1 MNTQLTP
8 QAVTDEQLAAVDGG
22 GVGSSL
28 LWALGNIPTLGI
40 PLIVDSATG
49 SHVTRDAA
57 ANKF

>member
-40 PLIVDSATG
+40 PLIVDAATG
-49 SHVTRDAA
+49 SHVTKAAGDA
-57 ANKF
+57 KF

>member
-22 GVGSSL
+22 GVGSML
-28 LWALGNIPTLGI
+28 GWAFANVFTAGI
-40 PLIVDSATG
+40 PIIVDAATG